1 MGDDNKMK
9 HLLKQRIAVIL
20 LFIAPITGFCSDSYI
35 VTSPPRETIE
45 DGKKQ
50 YVPIAELLTKVT
62 GQTFTYKH
70 PGDWL
75 SYTKNMKEDYYDV
88 VLDGPH
94 FISWRMEM
102 LGHTPIVRFSGSLKF
117 MLLVNKDNPAAT
129 LDEIGGHTICALAP
143 PNMAT
148 LSIQDQFEN
157 PMRQPL
163 IMEVTDFKSGLK
175 AMLAGKCE
183 AAILPVGVY
192 KRMNK
197 EGKVDASAKIIFR
210 STPIPQQGF
219 SVSKRITPELSN
231 QISDALMSEDGHAAT
246 AVVRKRFGGNKDLM
260 GTSLEEYQGYFR
272 YLRDF
277 WGFDIPGS
285 EIEPVVE
292 TEIEEPVA
300 AEPGEKPAE

>member
-1 MGDDNKMK
+1 MK
-9 HLLKQRIAVIL
+9 HLLNKIVVIF
-20 LFIAPITGFCSDSYI
+20 LFITPVSVYSENSYI
-35 VTSPPRETIE
+35 VTSPPRETLE

-62 GQTFTYKH
+62 GDTFTYKH

-75 SYTKNMKEDYYDV
+75 SYTKNMKSDYYDV

-94 FISWRMEM
+94 FISWRMKM
-102 LGHTPIVRFSGSLKF
+102 LEHTPVVRFSGSLKF
-117 MLLVNKDNPAAT
+117 MVLVNKGSTVGT
-129 LDEIGGHTICALAP
+129 LDELGGYPICALAP

-148 LSIQDQFEN
+148 LSIQNQFDN

-163 IMEVTDFKSGLK
+163 ILEVTDFKSGFK
-175 AMLAGKCE
+175 GMLAGKCQ

-197 EGKVDASAKIIFR
+197 DGKIDEKAKIIFR

-219 SVSKRITPELSN
+219 SVSQRISPELRS

-246 AVVRKRFGGNKDLM
+246 AVVRKRFGGSKDLM
-260 GTSLEEYQGYFR
+260 TTNLEEYQGYFR

-277 WGFDIPGS
+277 WGFDIPGA
-285 EIEPVVE
+285 EIEADLDIASEAVE
-292 TEIEEPVA
+292 LTSP
-300 AEPGEKPAE
+300 EPGKESAVQQ